1 MIWIENVSKTYQQ
14 GKNEVHAVK
23 DANLHIRKGEIFGII
38 GYSGAG
44 KSSLLRCINY
54 LERPSAGTV
63 RVNGTE
69 LAALNEQ
76 QLRMMRRKI
85 GMIFQNFNLLMSS
98 TVYQNIASP
107 LVLAGLPKK
116 QIETKVN
123 ELLSLVGLE
132 EKRGA
137 FPAQLSGGQKQR
149 VAIARALANEPEI
162 LLCDEATSAL
172 DPQTTDSILN
182 LLLDIHRAYGITIVL
197 ITHEM
202 NVVKKI
208 CDRVAV
214 MEDGVIVEQG
224 TILEL
229 FTNPRTD
236 TTRNFTKSVFDIDL
250 PPELLERGG
259 LQAGEGQLLR
269 ISFVGETVSEPILA
283 DLTLRYQLR
292 PSILYGNI
300 TKIKDTVFGFLI
312 ISLPGNTRVI
322 QQGIAYMIQNG
333 MQVEVLDHAG

>member
-14 GKNEVHAVK
+14 GKQEVHAVK

-69 LAALNEQ
+69 LATLNEQ

-116 QIETKVN
+116 QIEARVN
-123 ELLSLVGLE
+123 ELMSLVGLE

-182 LLLDIHRAYGITIVL
+182 LLLDIQRAYGITIVL

-229 FTNPRTD
+229 FINPRTD
-236 TTRNFTKSVFDIDL
+236 TTKNFTKSVFDIDL
-250 PPELLERGG
+250 PLELLERGG
-259 LQAGEGQLLR
+259 HQAGEGQLLR

-312 ISLPGNTRVI
+312 ISLTGNSGVI